1 MKIFVDGPC
10 INQYIKKIANYLNL
24 KIVGNEPDSNHLL
37 YNEKGLSYVSI
48 SSKNKSILHINFLKG
63 SLGWR
68 IKRSEH
74 ESSLKK
80 AIGKHS
86 HQLTIFDATAGQLN
100 DSMIFLSLGHQ
111 VVAVEQSKILYLLVS
126 DAIKRA
132 GDELPILDN
141 LKFINGNSIEIFKKD
156 NNQFDLIYLDPM
168 YPIVKKNVKRSGN
181 LNCIKEILSFEN
193 LMNHGDNLIEDFM
206 NLKCK
211 KIILKRPLKSKNNYS
226 NINYQIK
233 GKAIRYDVFL

>member
-1 MKIFVDGPC
+1 MKIFIDGPC
-10 INQYIKKIANYLNL
+10 IDQYIKKIANYLNL
-24 KIVGNEPDSNHLL
+24 KIVHNEPDSSHLL
-37 YNEKGLSYVSI
+37 YNEKGLSYISN
-48 SSKNKSILHINFLKG
+48 SSKNKSILNINFLKG

-68 IKRSEH
+68 IRRSEH

-86 HQLTIFDATAGQLN
+86 NQLTIFDATAGQLN
-100 DSMIFLSLGHQ
+100 DSMIFLSLGHK

-126 DAIKRA
+126 DAIRRA
-132 GDELPILDN
+132 GNELPILDN
-141 LKFINGNSIEIFKKD
+141 LKFINGNSLEIFKKD
-156 NNQFDLIYLDPM
+156 NNHFDLIYLDPM

-181 LNCIKEILSFEN
+181 LNCIKEILSYEN
-193 LMNHGDNLIEDFM
+193 FM
-206 NLKCK
+206 NDGDTLIANFMSLKYK

>member
-10 INQYIKKIANYLNL
+10 IDQYIKKIANYLNL

-37 YNEKGLSYVSI
+37 YNEKGLSYVST

-111 VVAVEQSKILYLLVS
+111 SC
-126 DAIKRA
+126 
-132 GDELPILDN
+132 
-141 LKFINGNSIEIFKKD
+141 
-156 NNQFDLIYLDPM
+156 
-168 YPIVKKNVKRSGN
+168 RS
-181 LNCIKEILSFEN
+181 
-193 LMNHGDNLIEDFM
+193 
-206 NLKCK
+206 
-211 KIILKRPLKSKNNYS
+211 
-226 NINYQIK
+226 
-233 GKAIRYDVFL
+233 

>member
-1 MKIFVDGPC
+1 MKIFIDGPC
-10 INQYIKKIANYLNL
+10 IDQYIKKIANYLNL
-24 KIVGNEPDSNHLL
+24 KIVHNEPNSSHLL
-37 YNEKGLSYVSI
+37 YNEKGLSYISN
-48 SSKNKSILHINFLKG
+48 SSKNKSILNINFLKG

-68 IKRSEH
+68 IRRSEH

-86 HQLTIFDATAGQLN
+86 NQLTIFDATAGQLN
-100 DSMIFLSLGHQ
+100 DSMIFLSLGHK
-111 VVAVEQSKILYLLVS
+111 VVAVEQSKILYLLVR

-132 GDELPILDN
+132 GKELPILDN
-141 LKFINGNSIEIFKKD
+141 LKFINGNSLEIFKKD
-156 NNQFDLIYLDPM
+156 NNHFDLIYLDPM

-181 LNCIKEILSFEN
+181 LNCIKEILSYEN
-193 LMNHGDNLIEDFM
+193 FM
-206 NLKCK
+206 NDGDTLIANFMSLKYK

>member
-1 MKIFVDGPC
+1 MKIFIDGPC
-10 INQYIKKIANYLNL
+10 IDQYIKKIANYLNL
-24 KIVGNEPDSNHLL
+24 KIVHNEPDSSHLL
-37 YNEKGLSYVSI
+37 YNEKGLSYI
-48 SSKNKSILHINFLKG
+48 SNLSNNKSILHINFLKG

-68 IKRSEH
+68 IRRSEH

-86 HQLTIFDATAGQLN
+86 NQLTIFDATAGQLN
-100 DSMIFLSLGHQ
+100 DSMIFLSLGHK

-132 GDELPILDN
+132 DHELPILDN
-141 LKFINGNSIEIFKKD
+141 LKFINGNSIEIFKKY
-156 NNQFDLIYLDPM
+156 NNYFDVIYLDPM
-168 YPIVKKNVKRSGN
+168 YPTVKKSAKRSGN
-181 LNCIKEILSFEN
+181 LNCIKEILSY
-193 LMNHGDNLIEDFM
+193 EDFM
-206 NLKCK
+206 NDGDKLIADFMDLKHK
-211 KIILKRPLKSKNNYS
+211 KIIIKRPLKSENNYS

>member
-1 MKIFVDGPC
+1 MKIFIDGPC
-10 INQYIKKIANYLNL
+10 IDQYIKKIANYLNL
-24 KIVGNEPDSNHLL
+24 KIVHNEPDSSHLL
-37 YNEKGLSYVSI
+37 YNEKGLSYI
-48 SSKNKSILHINFLKG
+48 SNLSNNKSILHINFLKG

-68 IKRSEH
+68 IRRSEH

-86 HQLTIFDATAGQLN
+86 NQLTIFDATAGQLN
-100 DSMIFLSLGHQ
+100 DSMIFLSLGHK

-132 GDELPILDN
+132 GNELPILDN
-141 LKFINGNSIEIFKKD
+141 LKFINGNSLEIFKKD
-156 NNQFDLIYLDPM
+156 NNHFDLIYLDPM

-181 LNCIKEILSFEN
+181 LNCIKEILSYEN
-193 LMNHGDNLIEDFM
+193 FM
-206 NLKCK
+206 NDGDTLIANFMSLKYK

>member
-10 INQYIKKIANYLNL
+10 IDQYIKKIANYLNL

-37 YNEKGLSYVSI
+37 YNEKGLSYVST

-80 AIGKHS
+80 AIGKHA

-132 GDELPILDN
+132 GEELPILDN

-156 NNQFDLIYLDPM
+156 NNHFDLIY
-168 YPIVKKNVKRSGN
+168 
-181 LNCIKEILSFEN
+181 
-193 LMNHGDNLIEDFM
+193 
-206 NLKCK
+206 
-211 KIILKRPLKSKNNYS
+211 
-226 NINYQIK
+226 
-233 GKAIRYDVFL
+233 

>member
-1 MKIFVDGPC
+1 M
-10 INQYIKKIANYLNL
+10 
-24 KIVGNEPDSNHLL
+24 
-37 YNEKGLSYVSI
+37 
-48 SSKNKSILHINFLKG
+48 
-63 SLGWR
+63 
-68 IKRSEH
+68 KRSEH

-100 DSMIFLSLGHQ
+100 DSLIFLSLGHK

-132 GDELPILDN
+132 GEELPILDN

>member
-1 MKIFVDGPC
+1 MS
-10 INQYIKKIANYLNL
+10 L
-24 KIVGNEPDSNHLL
+24 KYSN
-37 YNEKGLSYVSI
+37 NSDE
-48 SSKNKSILHINFLKG
+48 N
-63 SLGWR
+63 R
-68 IKRSEH
+68 IKMVI
-74 ESSLKK
+74 K
-80 AIGKHS
+80 
-86 HQLTIFDATAGQLN
+86 FAT
-100 DSMIFLSLGHQ
+100 
-111 VVAVEQSKILYLLVS
+111 
-126 DAIKRA
+126 
-132 GDELPILDN
+132 ILDN

-193 LMNHGDNLIEDFM
+193 LMNHGENLIEDFM

>member
-1 MKIFVDGPC
+1 MKIFIDGPC
-10 INQYIKKIANYLNL
+10 IDQYIKKIANYLNL
-24 KIVGNEPDSNHLL
+24 KIVHNEPDSSHLL
-37 YNEKGLSYVSI
+37 YNEKGLSYISN
-48 SSKNKSILHINFLKG
+48 SSKNKSILNINFLKG

-68 IKRSEH
+68 IRRSEH

-86 HQLTIFDATAGQLN
+86 NQLTIFDATAGQLN
-100 DSMIFLSLGHQ
+100 DSMIFLSLGHK
-111 VVAVEQSKILYLLVS
+111 VVAVEQSKILYLLVR

-132 GDELPILDN
+132 GKELPILDN
-141 LKFINGNSIEIFKKD
+141 LKFINGNSLEIFKKD
-156 NNQFDLIYLDPM
+156 NNHFDLIYLDPM

-181 LNCIKEILSFEN
+181 LNCIKEILSYEN
-193 LMNHGDNLIEDFM
+193 FM
-206 NLKCK
+206 NDGDTLIANFMSLKYK